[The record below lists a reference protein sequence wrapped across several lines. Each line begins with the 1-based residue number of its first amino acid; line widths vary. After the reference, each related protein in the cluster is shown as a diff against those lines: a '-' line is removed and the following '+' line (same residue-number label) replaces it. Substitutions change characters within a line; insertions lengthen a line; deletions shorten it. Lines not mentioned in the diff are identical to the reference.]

1 MSELIKM
8 WSDGWLGG
16 CRGNGK
22 EENIGAYAFY
32 LEYWVDN
39 KLIHTKID
47 GDISYTTTNNIEEL
61 KGCIEGLRA
70 INNKSIKLEV
80 YLDSAYVLNG
90 ITQWVNSWLK
100 NGWKNSKKQDVAN
113 KELWL
118 ELLNE
123 KNKFSDIEFIKVK
136 GHSGEVG
143 NEKVDEWL
151 NAIMDTPF

>member
-1 MSELIKM
+1 MEIIKG
-8 WSDGWLGG
+8 WSDGG

-47 GDISYTTTNNIEEL
+47 GDISYRTTNNIEEL
-61 KGCIEGLRA
+61 KGCIELLKA
-70 INNKSIKLEV
+70 IKNKSIKLEV
-80 YLDSAYVLNG
+80 YLDSAYVLLG
-90 ITQWVNSWLK
+90 ITQWINGWLK

>member
-1 MSELIKM
+1 MELIKG
-8 WSDGWLGG
+8 WSDGG

-61 KGCIEGLRA
+61 KGCIELLKA
-70 INNKSIKLEV
+70 IKNKSIKLEV
-80 YLDSAYVLNG
+80 YLDSAYVLYG
-90 ITQWVNSWLK
+90 ITQWVKGWLK

-118 ELLNE
+118 ELYALVKQHE
-123 KNKFSDIEFIKVK
+123 VQFIKVK
-136 GHSGEVG
+136 GHSD
-143 NEKVDEWL
+143 NEFNNRCDEL
-151 NAIMDTPF
+151 ARNAITDNYC

>member
-1 MSELIKM
+1 MELIKG
-8 WSDGWLGG
+8 WSDGG

-47 GDISYTTTNNIEEL
+47 GDISYRTTNNIEEL
-61 KGCIEGLRA
+61 KGCIELLKA
-70 INNKSIKLEV
+70 IKNKSIKLEV

-90 ITQWVNSWLK
+90 ITQWINSWLK

>member
-1 MSELIKM
+1 MEIIKG
-8 WSDGWLGG
+8 WSDGG

-22 EENIGAYAFY
+22 KESIGAYAFY

-47 GDISYTTTNNIEEL
+47 GDISYRTTNNIEEL
-61 KGCIEGLRA
+61 KGCIELLKA
-70 INNKSIKLEV
+70 IKNKSIKLEV

-90 ITQWVNSWLK
+90 ITQWIDSWLK